1 MSYENDNEIKNDV
14 NIKIRAKTQ
23 KNTVKTLR
31 NPTLIII
38 IPIDLKL
45 KVVIKKN
52 WWSKLML

>member
-1 MSYENDNEIKNDV
+1 
-14 NIKIRAKTQ
+14 
-23 KNTVKTLR
+23 
-31 NPTLIII
+31 LIII